1 MGLLV
6 EGRWY
11 DRWYDTE
18 KNGGKFEREASSY
31 RRWITGGGVAPADGE
46 GGFKAESGRYHL
58 YVSMACPWAHRTLIL
73 RKLKGLERH
82 ISVSVV
88 HPDMLENGWQFV
100 PDSDDHCDHLYGLRY
115 LHQLY
120 TRANPD
126 YTGRVTVPVLWDKQT
141 QTIVNNE
148 SADIIRML
156 NSAFDG
162 LDGVRHDRDFYPQ
175 ALRGEIAA
183 VNERVYH
190 AVNNGVYRTGFAT
203 SQEAYEKAFA
213 EVFSELDWLEQRLA
227 GERYLVGNRL
237 TEADW
242 RLFTTLIRFDAVYY
256 SHFKCN
262 LRQIRDY
269 PHLSAYLKDLYQVP
283 GVAETVDIPQ
293 IKRHYYVSQR
303 SINPTQVIPLGPE
316 LDFTGVHGREALGPD
331 LV

>member
-11 DRWYDTE
+11 DRWYDTA
-18 KNGGKFEREASSY
+18 KSGGKFEREASSY
-31 RRWITGGGVAPADGE
+31 RHWITVDGSAGDNGE
-46 GGFKAESGRYHL
+46 AGFKAESGRYHL

-73 RKLKGLERH
+73 RKLKGLEQH

-88 HPDMLENGWQFV
+88 HPDMLEDGWQFA

-120 TRANPD
+120 TRVNSV
-126 YTGRVTVPVLWDKQT
+126 YTGRVTVPVLWDKQA

-162 LDGVRHDRDFYPQ
+162 LDGVRSDRDFYPE
-175 ALRGEIAA
+175 ALRAEVSA

-203 SQEAYEKAFA
+203 SQEVYEQACS
-213 EVFSELDWLEQRLA
+213 EVFSGLDWLDQRLS
-227 GERYLVGNRL
+227 GQRYLAGNRL

-256 SHFKCN
+256 GHFKCN

-283 GVAETVDIPQ
+283 GVAETVDFEQ

-303 SINPTQVIPLGPE
+303 SINPTRVVPLGPE
-316 LDFTGVHGREALGPD
+316 LDFSGEHGRGKLGPD